1 MNWAFIKWI
10 FARVFSIWFDGRYL
24 DWSFF
29 MDLYFIG
36 LVEFEGAGIFVIKRI
51 GNCVLDKVC
60 FFAQGNTS
68 LWGILV
74 VYMIIGFLRSFYY
87 YVLLKFFLLLGFNE
101 PSKAISLMR
110 ERNKQRTGMHLLQG
124 CLGLFYEFDGRIVR
138 LSLFFTLS

>member
-1 MNWAFIKWI
+1 
-10 FARVFSIWFDGRYL
+10 
-24 DWSFF
+24 
-29 MDLYFIG
+29 
-36 LVEFEGAGIFVIKRI
+36 
-51 GNCVLDKVC
+51 
-60 FFAQGNTS
+60 
-68 LWGILV
+68 
-74 VYMIIGFLRSFYY
+74 MIIGFLRSFYY